1 MIELIYI
8 AAPSYSGSTL
18 LTFLL
23 NTHPEIATVG
33 ELKWGSI
40 DTLTYRCSCGDRL
53 VDCAFWLSI
62 KARVEQKGLPFDF
75 ERPPTDFR
83 LHNQSLGD
91 RLMRARNRGPVFE
104 AFRNTAMAVV
114 PKCRKRFTMARM
126 VNKAAIEAILF
137 LQKGR
142 ILLDASKDPVR
153 LMHLMKTGDYT
164 VRVLHL
170 IRDGRG
176 VMNSTMKK
184 KGLDAETAAADWK
197 HTHQQTERLAAGLHD
212 GTYRQVRYEDLCRDP
227 VLECE
232 SIFAFLGLEAS
243 KATLSMEGVSH
254 HILGNAMRLK
264 SLDIIQLDESWR
276 DALDE
281 RSLRIFESV
290 AGPQNRRYGYV

>member
-23 NTHPEIATVG
+23 NTHSEIATVG
-33 ELKWGSI
+33 ELKWGAI
-40 DTLTYRCSCGDRL
+40 DTLTYRCSCGARL

-62 KARVEQKGLPFDF
+62 KARVEQKGLPFEFD
-75 ERPPTDFR
+75 RPPTDFR
-83 LHNQSLGD
+83 LHNKSIGD
-91 RLMRARNRGPVFE
+91 RVMRARNRGPLFE
-104 AFRNTAMAVV
+104 TFRSAAMTLL
-114 PKCRKRFTMARM
+114 PNCRKRLAMAQK
-126 VNKAAIEAILF
+126 VNIAAMEAILF

-153 LMHLMKTGDYT
+153 LMHLMNSGAFN

-176 VMNSTMKK
+176 VINSSIKK
-184 KGLDAETAAADWK
+184 KGLDTETAAEDWVK
-197 HTHQQTERLAAGLHD
+197 THRQVERLAEKLHE
-212 GTYRQVRYEDLCRDP
+212 GTYRQVRYEDLCGNTT
-227 VLECE
+227 LECE

-243 KATLSMEGVSH
+243 KATLSMEDTPH
-254 HILGNAMRLK
+254 HILGNAMRLGSVDK
-264 SLDIIQLDESWR
+264 IKLDESWK
-276 DALDE
+276 DELDE
-281 RSLRIFESV
+281 QSLRIFESV